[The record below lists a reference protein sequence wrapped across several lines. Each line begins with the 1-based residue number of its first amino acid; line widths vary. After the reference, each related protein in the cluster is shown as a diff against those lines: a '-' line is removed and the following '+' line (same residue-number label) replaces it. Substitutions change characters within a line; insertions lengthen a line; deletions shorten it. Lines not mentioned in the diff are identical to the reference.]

1 MPPLG
6 LSVEQKSEMKVILLY
21 CVHYTIYCFCAKIYV
36 GYTFIQAGGKYKQ
49 YRTKFCSCFTILSI
63 YY

>member
-21 CVHYTIYCFCAKIYV
+21 CVHYTIYCFCSKIYA
-36 GYTFIQAGGKYKQ
+36 GCTFIQAGGKYKQ